1 MSNSTL
7 DSRSPVRAADCRAD
21 AEAPLSGAGIV
32 AVAIVRP
39 RRRLRHRQAR
49 CTCGWVGQRR
59 WVVKAAAAI
68 DAWAH
73 AYSTGCAPREPL
85 VVEAAELAS
94 GVR

>member
-7 DSRSPVRAADCRAD
+7 DARSPVRIAARRAD

-59 WVVKAAAAI
+59 WVVKDAAAI
-68 DAWAH
+68 DAWSH
-73 AYSTGCAPREPL
+73 AYGVGCAPREPL
-85 VVEAAELAS
+85 IAEATDLTAGA
-94 GVR
+94 R